1 MVATSRARADAAS
14 VIGDACAARGIMS
27 AGLVL
32 TGNGTADSGPAAA
45 VVSALRPNAMVLV
58 ILHDESDVP
67 EILTAL
73 RV

>member
-1 MVATSRARADAAS
+1 MVATAAARPEAAS
-14 VIGDACAARGIMS
+14 VIGDACAERMIMT
-27 AGLVL
+27 AGLVAAGQGL
-32 TGNGTADSGPAAA
+32 AGP

-58 ILHDESDVP
+58 VLDSGRDVT